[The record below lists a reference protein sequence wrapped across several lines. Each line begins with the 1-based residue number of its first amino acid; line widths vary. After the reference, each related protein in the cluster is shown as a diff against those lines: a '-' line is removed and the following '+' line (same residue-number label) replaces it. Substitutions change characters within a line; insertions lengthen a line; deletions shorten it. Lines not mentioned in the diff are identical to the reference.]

1 MRIAVVSD
9 IHANLPALEAVIAA
23 VGDVDAWWHCGDVV
37 GYGPHPDEVVA
48 RLRGLA
54 AVGVMG
60 NHDAAALGSPIV
72 EWFNPDAHRAA
83 LWTRDVISAETRAWL
98 AALPETLLHEGRTIV
113 HGSPRSPLEEY
124 VTSPSAAGAALDLV
138 PGTLCVHGHTHVPV
152 AWRVGPTG
160 GAAVGM
166 RPVDGRPIDLA
177 GGRFLLNPGSVG
189 QPRDGDRDAS
199 FLVLDTER
207 GTATWRRVA
216 YPIRQTQDAIRKAGL
231 PERLAA
237 RLGQGR

>member
-23 VGDVDAWWHCGDVV
+23 AGAVDAWWHCGDVV
-37 GYGPHPDEVVA
+37 GYGPHPNEVVA
-48 RLRGLA
+48 RLRELG
-54 AVGVMG
+54 AVGVTG

-83 LWTRDVISAETRAWL
+83 LWTRDVISAETRGWL
-98 AALPETLLHEGRTIV
+98 VALPETLLHEGRTLV

-124 VTSPSAAGAALDLV
+124 VTTPSAAGAALDLV
-138 PGTLCVHGHTHVPV
+138 PGALCLHGHTHVPI
-152 AWRVGPTG
+152 AWRIGPSG
-160 GAAVGM
+160 GAAVEV
-166 RPVDGRPIDLA
+166 RPTQGRSIDLSE
-177 GGRFLLNPGSVG
+177 GRFLLNPGSVG

-199 FLVLDTER
+199 FLLLDLER
-207 GTATWRRVA
+207 RTADWRRVA
-216 YPIRQTQDAIRKAGL
+216 YPVRETQDAIRKAGL
-231 PERLAA
+231 PDRLAS